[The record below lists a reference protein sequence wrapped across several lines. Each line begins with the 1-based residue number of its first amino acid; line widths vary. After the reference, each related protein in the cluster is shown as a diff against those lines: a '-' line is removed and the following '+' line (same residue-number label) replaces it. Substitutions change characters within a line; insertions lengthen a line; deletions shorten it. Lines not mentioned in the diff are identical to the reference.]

1 MNKFMTMTSK
11 EKAHEIVEETIEL
24 EARPKRGSRRRIVSI
39 AYKKLIELCAYNN
52 FNIDGDHGIN
62 VINVKDILSIIE
74 ELENE

>member
-1 MNKFMTMTSK
+1 MTSK
-11 EKAHEIVEETIEL
+11 EKAREIVEETIEL
-24 EARPKRGSRRRIVSI
+24 EARPKRGSRNRIVSA

-74 ELENE
+74 ELEKEDSLY